1 MLCSAVTIVQQMEKA
16 HNHLGQAKWIF
27 LREPPT
33 RRYAK
38 AIDWPYKLILKSIND
53 HNSIFRKIISET
65 NKVSKWPLRES
76 LKKRMGSFRHCS
88 RSGGRPLHTR

>member
-38 AIDWPYKLILKSIND
+38 AIDWPYKL
-53 HNSIFRKIISET
+53 
-65 NKVSKWPLRES
+65 REPFKNY
-76 LKKRMGSFRHCS
+76 LADFAR
-88 RSGGRPLHTR
+88 